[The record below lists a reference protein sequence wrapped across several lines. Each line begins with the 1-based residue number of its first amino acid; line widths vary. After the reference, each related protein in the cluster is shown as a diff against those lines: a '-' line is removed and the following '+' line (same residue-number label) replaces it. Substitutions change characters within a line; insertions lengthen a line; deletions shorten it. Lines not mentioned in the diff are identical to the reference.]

1 MSKSNILIKSINHL
15 QIGFYSLH
23 LSYFFIYRVKKEITN
38 FVCKD
43 PNTI

>member
-1 MSKSNILIKSINHL
+1 MSKSNTLIKSINHP
-15 QIGFYSLH
+15 QTDFYSLH

-38 FVCKD
+38 FIYKD